1 MKTPSFIL
9 KYWPTLRDYTLFIIG
24 CALFISPFVTYF
36 IYGLLYEITTFQ
48 LKNRT
53 FFSLLLEW
61 FLPGVLLGLF
71 LLLFGL
77 IQLNSRKKNAWA
89 PRLWMVIVTI
99 AVLAC
104 SALLASYGIEGYCG
118 ERLQQSCGEW
128 H

>member
-1 MKTPSFIL
+1 MKTPAFIS
-9 KYWPTLRDYTLFIIG
+9 KYWPIVRDYTLFVIG
-24 CALFISPFVTYF
+24 CVLLISPFVTFF

-61 FLPGVLLGLF
+61 FLPAVKFGLLSLLLG
-71 LLLFGL
+71 
-77 IQLNSRKKNAWA
+77 ISQLAGHKKDKLA
-89 PRLWMVIVTI
+89 PRLWMVIVII
-99 AVLAC
+99 AFLVC

>member
-1 MKTPSFIL
+1 MKTPSFIS
-9 KYWPTLRDYTLFIIG
+9 KYWPALRDYTLFIIG
-24 CALFISPFVTYF
+24 CVLLISPFVTYF
-36 IYGLLYEITTFQ
+36 IYELLYEITKFEI
-48 LKNRT
+48 KNST
-53 FFSLLLEW
+53 FFSLLLFR
-61 FLPGVLLGLF
+61 FLPGIILGLL

-77 IQLNSRKKNAWA
+77 IQLTSHKKNAWA

-104 SALLASYGIEGYCG
+104 SAQLASYGIEGYCG